1 MKMKS
6 IFTAAI
12 SAVMLLTS
20 IGSFPTFADTIRIE
34 DIEGIENRETLLAEL
49 TPEQQEL
56 VEKYWDR
63 TGSYDYL
70 PIEPV
75 NSSNP
80 DEPFSSSIDWYVI
93 NEVIFSIPP
102 KDYILPYSF
111 EEFLVLSD
119 EEFLALE
126 DVPEFVKVCYK
137 RIRGEYDYDG
147 YDYGTGYFE
156 GVIFRL
162 NDIDIDFPV
171 EGSPYIE
178 DINKEEIC
186 KYLNIPSEIIERV
199 WYPYCRKGDIRLN
212 VKEYNGYSAKLITT
226 KLIIYLEFHR
236 AIYRV
241 NGLLLCGGETSEI
254 APGDLNCD
262 GEVGVT
268 DVVMLQKWLL
278 GSGNLPNW
286 QNADLH
292 QDGII
297 NIFDLVLLKR
307 MLIEK

>member
-1 MKMKS
+1 MRMKA
-6 IFTAAI
+6 ILTATV
-12 SAVMLLTS
+12 STVMFLTS

-56 VEKYWDR
+56 VEIYWDR

-93 NEVIFSIPP
+93 NEVFFCIPP

-111 EEFLVLSD
+111 EEFLALSD

-126 DVPEFVKVCYK
+126 DVPEFVKRCY
-137 RIRGEYDYDG
+137 RFIRDDYNYDVDF
-147 YDYGTGYFE
+147 FE

-186 KYLNIPSEIIERV
+186 KYLSIPSEIVEKV
-199 WYPYCRKGDIRLN
+199 WYPNCRKGDIRLN
-212 VKEYNGYSAKLITT
+212 VKEYNGHSAKSITN
-226 KLIIYLEFHR
+226 KLIIYMEFHR
-236 AIYRV
+236 AVYKV
-241 NGLLLCGGETSEI
+241 DGLPLCGPCRGETSEI
-254 APGDLNCD
+254 TPGDLNCD
-262 GEVGVT
+262 GEVGVA